1 MDMSALTG
9 EALRWL
15 NTLRLNGRVRVKHI
29 PASVASEL
37 VNARLARIT
46 GSNLVIT
53 TAGLNGSPPYPAR
66 RKHPFFLPTLH

>member
-1 MDMSALTG
+1 MDTSALTG

-15 NTLRLNGRVRVKHI
+15 NTLRLNGRIRVKHI

-37 VNARLARIT
+37 IGARLARVT

-53 TAGLNGSPPYPAR
+53 TAGLNGSPPYPPK

>member
-37 VNARLARIT
+37 INARLARIT

>member
-1 MDMSALTG
+1 MDTSALTG

-15 NTLRLNGRVRVKHI
+15 NTLRLNGRIRVKHI

-37 VNARLARIT
+37 IDARLARVT

-53 TAGLNGSPPYPAR
+53 TAGLNGSPPYPPKR
-66 RKHPFFLPTLH
+66 RHPFVLPTLH

>member
-1 MDMSALTG
+1 MDTSALTG

-15 NTLRLNGRVRVKHI
+15 NTLRLNGRIRVNRI

-37 VNARLARIT
+37 IEARLARVT

-53 TAGLNGSPPYPAR
+53 TAGLNGSPPYPPKK
-66 RKHPFFLPTLH
+66 KHPFFLPTLH